1 MKCLKIKGLKHTS
14 IVYKA
19 IFLPILFNKC
29 YFLSLISKYDML
41 TFVMYLVQKDDYSKL
56 ASMNKTHIIQSRFS
70 VVRYLTSMLLLLG
83 SYQIQAQGWEIY
95 FGTNKDDLGE
105 AIVETRDL
113 GYIIAGYSQTGSAGG
128 PGNNFDIYVIRTDV
142 DGDEVWS
149 RFYNDGASERAYD
162 ITTATDGGYVIAGDI
177 KINQADE
184 LDAYLLKIDE
194 KGDVQWRRQYGGLDA
209 DQVFS
214 VSPTPDGGYILS
226 GRTRSFGAGGED
238 MYLIKT
244 DVNGIEQWSQT
255 FGNTE
260 DDKGEDA
267 IPYNGGYAVVG
278 AYREPGGN
286 PPILTDLFLV
296 LTDAD
301 GNQLDSLLY
310 GGDEADEGLA
320 IIETLDGSLA
330 VTGFTENNSDAL
342 LLKID
347 QDLNIELEESYDGN
361 GLIDIGNDIVQLA
374 DGSYVIA
381 GITELDAADP
391 DLLLLKVAPNGVEV
405 FENPIGRNTFWDEGK
420 SLVTTADGGFAMA
433 GINSSFSG
441 NLINDVSLF
450 KTDFA
455 GNVHT
460 NYIQGKVAFDEDND
474 CFLDSDER
482 ALQDWLIFAEGE
494 ETYFG
499 TTDAAGNYSIRV
511 DTGTY
516 DIILLPKNPYW
527 EICEDT
533 ITDITIEVF
542 YDTTFFDFSVKKN
555 IDCPFLDVDI
565 SVPFLLPCTTK
576 DLVVSYCNN
585 GPTEADSAFVEVVLD
600 EDLIFNSATIT
611 PIQIIDDSLYIFDV
625 DSLEVGECGTF
636 LINATLDCAA
646 PAGETVFASAHILP
660 DSICTAPAP
669 NWDMASLAVN
679 GYCDGDSV
687 RFDVKNVG
695 SGNMNEAQD
704 LVIIEDIVMGL
715 TKLIQLNAGETKS
728 LAVEANGATYRIVVE
743 QSNGHP
749 GDSYPTVAVEGCDN
763 GSGSSSTGQVTQFQE
778 DENNSFNSIEV
789 QESINS
795 VDAVLNLRGYPKG
808 YIQNDSA
815 FILANTDIEYHLLFQ
830 NTGIDTITRVVIRD
844 TLSSNLDITS
854 VRPGA
859 SSHPYD
865 FKIYDNGILKFTF
878 DDIHLLPDSGADESF
893 GFVKFKIS
901 QNPNNP
907 TGTRIDNSAAIFL
920 GYDAPQQS
928 VTKTHF
934 IGGDVLQDFVIITG
948 LDDPI
953 VEHIEIKAYP
963 NPFFETTRIE
973 IAGGNF
979 KQVTLHLFDVMGRAI
994 RKEEFLG
1001 NEIQFNRNGL
1011 PSGTYIYSIEA
1022 DGQLLSSGKII
1033 AL

>member
-1 MKCLKIKGLKHTS
+1 MKCLKIKGFKGICL
-14 IVYKA
+14 INKA
-19 IFLPILFNKC
+19 NFLPILLNKC
-29 YFLSLISKYDML
+29 HFLSLISKYDML

-56 ASMNKTHIIQSRFS
+56 APMDMTHTIYNRFPAL
-70 VVRYLTSMLLLLG
+70 RYLAGMLLLLG
-83 SYQIQAQGWEIY
+83 SFQIQAQGWEIY
-95 FGTNKDDLGE
+95 FGTNKEDFGE
-105 AIVETRDL
+105 AIVQTRDL
-113 GYIIAGYSQTGSAGG
+113 GYIIAGYSQTGG

-149 RFYNDGASERAYD
+149 RFYNNGVTEHAYD

-177 KINQADE
+177 KVSQTDE
-184 LDAYLLKIDE
+184 FDAYLLKIDE
-194 KGDVQWRRQYGGLDA
+194 KGDVVWSHQYGGIDS

-244 DVNGIEQWSQT
+244 DVNGVEEWSKT
-255 FGNTE
+255 FGNTD
-260 DDKGEDA
+260 DDKAEDA
-267 IPYNGGYAVVG
+267 ISFNGGFAAVG
-278 AYREPGGN
+278 AYKEPGGN
-286 PPILTDLFLV
+286 PPILNDLFLV
-296 LTDAD
+296 LTDAN
-301 GNQLDSLLY
+301 GNKIDSLLF
-310 GGDEADEGLA
+310 GGAEADEGLA
-320 IIETLDGSLA
+320 IIETLDGGLA
-330 VTGFTENNSDAL
+330 MTGSTGNNSDAL
-342 LLKID
+342 LLKVD
-347 QDLNIELEESYDGN
+347 QNLNIELSESFDGDA
-361 GLIDIGNDIVQLA
+361 GLIDIGNDIIQLA

-381 GITELDAADP
+381 GATELSASDP
-391 DLLLLKVAPNGVEV
+391 DLLILKLAPNGDEI
-405 FENPIGRNTFWDEGK
+405 FGNPIGRNTHWDEGRSIVATK
-420 SLVTTADGGFAMA
+420 DGGFAMA

-450 KTDFA
+450 KTDFG
-455 GNVHT
+455 GNIHT
-460 NYIQGKVAFDEDND
+460 NYVQGKVAFDEDND
-474 CFLDSDER
+474 CFIDSDER
-482 ALQDWLIFAEGE
+482 ALQDWLVFAEGA
-494 ETYFG
+494 ETFFG

-533 ITDITIEVF
+533 ITDVTIDVF
-542 YDTTFFDFSVKKN
+542 YDTTFIDFSVKKN

-576 DLVVSYCNN
+576 DLVVTYCNN
-585 GPTEADSAFVEVVLD
+585 GPTEADTAVVEVVLD

-636 LINATLDCAA
+636 LINVTLDCAA
-646 PAGETVFASAHILP
+646 TAGETVFASAHILP
-660 DSICTAPAP
+660 DTVCTAIDP
-669 NWDMASLAVN
+669 NWDMSSLKVT

-687 RFDVKNVG
+687 RFDVENIG
-695 SGNMNEAQD
+695 LGDMDEPQD
-704 LVIIEDIVMGL
+704 LVIIEDIVIGR
-715 TKLIQLNAGETKS
+715 TETVELNAGEKQS
-728 LAVEANGATYRIVVE
+728 FVEEANGATYRIVVE
-743 QSNGHP
+743 QSEGHP
-749 GDSYPTVAVEGCDN
+749 GDSYPTIAIEGCDD
-763 GSGSSSTGQVTQFQE
+763 GAGGSSTGQVTQFQE
-778 DENNSFNSIEV
+778 DENNSFISIEV
-789 QESINS
+789 QESIS
-795 VDAVLNLRGYPKG
+795 STDAVLNLRGYPKG

-830 NTGIDTITRVVIRD
+830 NTGTDTVTRVVIRD
-844 TLSSNLDITS
+844 TLSSHLDLTS

-865 FKIYDNGILKFTF
+865 FQIYDNGILKFTF
-878 DDIHLLPDSGADESF
+878 NGIQLLPDSGADDSF

-920 GYDAPQQS
+920 GYDEPLQS
-928 VTKTHF
+928 ATTTHF
-934 IGGDVLQDFVIITG
+934 IGGDSLEQFVIITG

-953 VEHIEIKAYP
+953 VEHIDIKAYP
-963 NPFFETTRIE
+963 NPFLETTRIE

-979 KQVTLHLFDVMGRAI
+979 KEVTLHLFDVMGRSI
-994 RKEEFLG
+994 REEKFLG
-1001 NEIQFNRNGL
+1001 NQIQFNRNGL
-1011 PSGTYIYSIEA
+1011 AAGTYIYSIVA